1 MKVQVTD
8 AQIRSWRLRG
18 YSLERIASA
27 CQTTT
32 CEISRRIRRIWQAD
46 QPPPDGWGDPRPEQI
61 KALCEEIQRA
71 WSATERQRR
80 LVGRGERWRPAVVPA
95 SVLERARS

>member
-1 MKVQVTD
+1 MHVTVTD
-8 AQIRSWRLRG
+8 SQIRSWRLRG

-27 CQTTT
+27 CGSTTSA
-32 CEISRRIRRIWQAD
+32 ISRRIQRIWLAD
-46 QPPPDGWGDPRPEQI
+46 QQRAGSFGDPGPEQI
-61 KALCEEIQRA
+61 KLACEEIQRG
-71 WSATERQRR
+71 WSEAERQRR